1 MRIITVVHSHTR
13 VSWTKMVGH
22 IGKKT
27 VLTQC
32 ESRTVA
38 TEAVHGIEDGRVTHL
53 ETAVGGVEGFFPVS
67 GFC

>member
-1 MRIITVVHSHTR
+1 
-13 VSWTKMVGH
+13 MVGH